1 MDDKTMAELKK
12 IIRQYRA
19 EIKRNTPQ
27 EEKGFQDY
35 MKMDIP
41 LFDEPVEINNLASY
55 FEEEKKK
62 HERFSL
68 SFKASFLEKEEN
80 YILLKGVKMT
90 EIFNQEAVLFLPKRM
105 EFFKKAGSRP
115 VVFQTAFTFRPQDT
129 FEKYSSRFWD
139 ILRGMMSN
147 KMDSFMNDK
156 EIKIPYYLI
165 ENFLEFFPHL
175 CLNYLRDEIKPKI
188 SIKREDKYLVINTS
202 DLKNWHQLG
211 KHYLVYENEDNY
223 IKILKSDYDPSGIF
237 TLKSLSRNG
246 KVKVPV
252 NNLDIN
258 QFIEKFKNI
267 TVMKGVKEFKET
279 FYEPKSIEAGI
290 EFNMETDGVLY
301 AVVEPI
307 FDGKK
312 EKDIQT
318 DILKNTEEIRKIL
331 DNAENALLKNNFS
344 YDSSLKRYSIF
355 TEEHIYNF
363 VKNHLQPLS
372 KEFSKFR
379 ISTTDEFKKRN
390 FFTSSIRIMANK
402 EKEYAFSFD
411 APSLN
416 NDEVAEILMSRKFKK
431 KYFRLK
437 TGDIVKLERTALEQ
451 MHKMLSALSVS
462 NKEILS
468 GVIVRKNYFEFFINN
483 YNITEENCEDYSR
496 FNKNLHVTLKKYQ
509 QFGVNW
515 MLNLRSKNMGGVL
528 ADDMGLGKTIQALVY
543 LHINAYINP
552 ELPSLVI
559 MPKSVLFNWE
569 DEIMSKLPT
578 HTNYKM
584 IIGNAFERKQRID
597 NINSG
602 DMVLTTYSLLQ
613 KDIELYENIS
623 FDTLILDEAQT
634 VKNFASVSSE
644 CVKKIKKEVCFA
656 LTGTPIEN
664 SLMDLWNIFDV
675 VLPGYFGT
683 ASNFRKKYV
692 SGQKHEMLK
701 ALINPFVLRRMKKDV
716 EKELPEKYE
725 RNIFIDMEPKQREL
739 YEKLFKEGKER
750 FLRNVK
756 IEPQDI
762 LTLIMRLRKI
772 CTYPFLY
779 NEEYGVIGETTSG
792 KEKVLYELIEGLV
805 TERHRIILFSQFTSG
820 LRTVKEVLKKRYK
833 ILYLDGYTRAEDRTK
848 MVEEFNTGDAEIFMI
863 SLKAGGVGL
872 NITGATA
879 VIHYDPWWNPAVEAQ
894 ATDRAYRLGQDKD
907 VLVYNLIAKDSIE
920 EYMYHLKKSKRTLSQ
935 NILTKKKMNISKEEI
950 TRFFMSR

>member
-41 LFDEPVEINNLASY
+41 LFDAPVEINNLASY
-55 FEEEKKK
+55 FEEEKKR

-68 SFKASFLEKEEN
+68 VFKAYFFDREEN
-80 YILLKGVKMT
+80 YILLKGVKIM
-90 EIFNQEAVLFLPKRM
+90 EISNQETILFLHRRKDLLKR
-105 EFFKKAGSRP
+105 EGSRP

-129 FEKYSSRFWD
+129 FERYSSRFWE
-139 ILRGMMSN
+139 ILKGMMSN
-147 KMDSFMNDK
+147 KMDSFINDK

-175 CLNYLRDEIKPKI
+175 CLNYLRNEIRPEI
-188 SIKREDKYLVINTS
+188 SIVREGEYLVIDTS
-202 DLKNWHQLG
+202 KLENWHQMG
-211 KHYLVYENEDNY
+211 KYYLVYENEEKY
-223 IKILKSDYDPSGIF
+223 LKILKSEYDPSGIF
-237 TLKSLSRNG
+237 TLKSLSNNG

-252 NNLDIN
+252 SGLDIN

-267 TVMKGVKEFKET
+267 TVIKGLEEFKAT
-279 FYEPKSIEAGI
+279 FYVPELIEAGI

-301 AVVEPI
+301 AVVEPS

-312 EKDIQT
+312 EKDIHA
-318 DILKNTEEIRKIL
+318 DILKSTDEIRKIL
-331 DNAENALLKNNFS
+331 DEAENALLKNNFS
-344 YDSSLKRYSIF
+344 YDPILKKYSIF

-379 ISTTDEFKKRN
+379 ISTTEEFKKRK
-390 FFTSSIRIMANK
+390 FFTSSIKIMANK
-402 EKEYAFSFD
+402 EEEYTFSFD
-411 APSLN
+411 APCLKTE
-416 NDEVAEILMSRKFKK
+416 EVADILMSRKFKK

-451 MHKMLSALSVS
+451 MHKMISVLSINS
-462 NKEILS
+462 KEILS
-468 GVIVRKNYFEFFINN
+468 GRIVRKNYFEFFINN
-483 YNITEENCEDYSR
+483 YNITEENCEDYSK
-496 FNKNLHVTLKKYQ
+496 FNKNLRVTLKKYQ

-515 MLNLRSKNMGGVL
+515 MLNLRSKHMGGIL

-543 LHINAYINP
+543 LYVNAYINP

-559 MPKSVLFNWE
+559 TPKSVLFNWE
-569 DEIMSKLPT
+569 DELLSKLPPDT
-578 HTNYKM
+578 SYK
-584 IIGNAFERKQRID
+584 IVEGNAFERQQEIEK
-597 NINSG
+597 INPG
-602 DMVLTTYSLLQ
+602 DIVLTTYSLLQ
-613 KDIELYENIS
+613 KDMELYENIS

-634 VKNFASVSSE
+634 VKNFASISSE
-644 CVKKIKKEVCFA
+644 CVKKIKKDVCFA

-683 ASNFRKKYV
+683 ASNFRKKYI

-716 EKELPEKYE
+716 EKELPEKFE

-750 FLRNVK
+750 FLRNMK

-762 LTLIMRLRKI
+762 LILIMRLRKI

-779 NEEYGVIGETTSG
+779 NEEYGVIGEITSG
-792 KEKVLYELIEGLV
+792 KEKVLYELIEELV
-805 TERHRIILFSQFTSG
+805 TERHRIIIFSQFTSG
-820 LRTVKEVLKKRYK
+820 LRIVKEVLKKRYK
-833 ILYLDGYTRAEDRTK
+833 VLYLDGYIRAEDRTK

-872 NITGATA
+872 NITGATV